1 MLNAVPNI
9 SRHQREPV
17 SRLPSTLLSTI
28 VLNGIKLD
36 GNLERNPALIGID
49 IGGTGIKGAIVHPA
63 TGALLCETMRIPTPR
78 PATPEAVAAAV
89 ALVAEELSTHPGS
102 PKAGSPVGVTFP
114 GIIQHGV
121 VRSAANVDKT
131 WLGTHIDPLLTARLD
146 RPVKVINDADAAGL
160 AEARY
165 GAGKGVSGSVLVI
178 TLGTGIGSA
187 FIFDG
192 KLVPNAELGHLE
204 IDGFDAETKA
214 SAVARE
220 RDHLSW
226 ADYGVKLQRY
236 FSHLEFLFSPE
247 LFIVGGGI
255 SIRTDEYLPSLKLRT
270 PIVPAVFRNEA
281 GIVGAGLH
289 VSQLHNTTGNPC
301 PKSMETPVKKAALR

>member
-1 MLNAVPNI
+1 M
-9 SRHQREPV
+9 
-17 SRLPSTLLSTI
+17 
-28 VLNGIKLD
+28 D
-36 GNLERNPALIGID
+36 GNLERNSALIGID
-49 IGGTGIKGAIVHPA
+49 IGGTGIKGAIVNPA
-63 TGALLCETMRIPTPR
+63 TGALLCEPIRIPTPR
-78 PATPEAVAAAV
+78 PATPDAVAAAV
-89 ALVAEELSTHPGS
+89 ALIEEELSTFPGC
-102 PKAGSPVGVTFP
+102 PKAGSPLGVTFP
-114 GIIQHGV
+114 GIIQHGI

-131 WLGTHIDPLLTARLD
+131 WLETHIDALLTARLD
-146 RPVKVINDADAAGL
+146 RPVKVMNDADAAGL

-165 GAGKGVSGSVLVI
+165 GAGEGVSGSVLVI

-220 RDHLSW
+220 RDRLSW

-281 GIVGAGLH
+281 GIVGAALH
-289 VSQLHNTTGNPC
+289 MSQMHNTAGYHRPR
-301 PKSMETPVKKAALR
+301 SMETPVRKAALR